1 DRMVD
6 GCNAV
11 AGDQHFADLATQ
23 RDREIVAVL
32 NALRDAR
39 RDL

>member
-1 DRMVD
+1 MVD

-11 AGDQHFADLATQ
+11 AGDRHFADMAAQ

-32 NALRDAR
+32 TALRDVRAG
-39 RDL
+39 